1 MKFTIEQI
9 KEIIREELEEALSD
23 AERKEI
29 EKFMPGRKITSPEDV
44 EKRRKEREQE
54 ASMPKDKAPSAPRP
68 KKRRGGSKYRPYG
81 RST

>member
-9 KEIIREELEEALSD
+9 KDIIREELEEALSD

-29 EKFMPGRKITSPEDV
+29 EKFFPGRKITSPEDV

-54 ASMPKDKAPSAPRP
+54 ASMPKDKAPPAPRP
-68 KKRRGGSKYRPYG
+68 KKRRRGSKYRPYG